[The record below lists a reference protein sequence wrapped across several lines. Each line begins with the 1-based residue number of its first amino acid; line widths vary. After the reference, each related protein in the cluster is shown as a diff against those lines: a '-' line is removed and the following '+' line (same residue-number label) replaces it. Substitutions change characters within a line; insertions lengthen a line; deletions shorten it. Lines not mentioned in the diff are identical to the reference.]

1 MNDNDSITLNN
12 TTTGSTT
19 TTTSCLYNCC
29 PHKLPCGYCK
39 LLDKMCP
46 NYWYQPNWYD
56 PYHYQITC
64 KTSSN

>member
-1 MNDNDSITLNN
+1 MNDNDSISLNN
-12 TTTGSTT
+12 NNTSGSTT
-19 TTTSCLYNCC
+19 TTYSYTNCC
-29 PHKLPCGYCK
+29 PHRLPCGYCK

-46 NYWYQPNWYD
+46 NYWHQPNWYD